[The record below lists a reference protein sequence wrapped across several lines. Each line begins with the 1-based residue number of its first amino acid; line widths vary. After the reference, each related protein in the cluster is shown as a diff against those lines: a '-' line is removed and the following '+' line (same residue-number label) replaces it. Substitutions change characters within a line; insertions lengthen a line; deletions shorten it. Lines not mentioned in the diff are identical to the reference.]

1 MNHACLKLRL
11 VGDVN
16 LPLCCTYRFL
26 RLAYCLVLAVVA
38 AAATAAAGLAAEG
51 NVRKGIIGC
60 LPKSHTEVCNC
71 LQIWRLSASRVRQ
84 IIFSWRWLFTEIVN
98 LYLNRLVRGSW
109 PHLFRSL
116 FILCTVVSLL
126 RQETAFGS
134 DFEVL
139 CIWFQSLS
147 LSLLS
152 LSCSLSLSH
161 CLSHFHSFS
170 LCLFLYVSHFA
181 TLSQSLCLFVCMS
194 ICPSVTV
201 LLIQRHTN
209 SE

>member
-147 LSLLS
+147 LDPLSLL
-152 LSCSLSLSH
+152 LSFSFSLSLSLPLFLSMSLSV
-161 CLSHFHSFS
+161 CLSLCNPVSVSLSVCLYVYLS
-170 LCLFLYVSHFA
+170 LCHG
-181 TLSQSLCLFVCMS
+181 
-194 ICPSVTV
+194 TV
-201 LLIQRHTN
+201 NPKAH
-209 SE
+209 